1 MALRWFWRRAQVD
14 TSALL
19 FCSSALVLCLTMVPA
34 YAEDKP
40 ALEFAQPDKRSFG
53 TVKQTFD
60 IPAGDLAA
68 ALKQWAS
75 ATRFKLLAPTNA
87 LKGLTTGGVS
97 GNMTAEAAL
106 RQLLGSTRLKYG
118 MTGNRSV
125 TVYDQDSAL
134 TAHAQSVQ
142 LDTIEVS
149 GQGGG
154 QGDVQG
160 FVAKRSSAGTKTD
173 TPIIEIPQSISVV
186 TRDQMDARAVQ
197 TVVEALQYTPGVY
210 AHGGGKDP
218 RFDSFSI
225 RGFSAYE
232 SGVYRDG
239 LREPNGSFAL
249 FRTEPYGL
257 QRVDVVRGPSSVLY
271 GQSNPGGLI
280 DLITKRPTATPI
292 REVVG
297 QYATADRFEGAFDL
311 GGAADKDAKYLFR
324 LTGVARD
331 SDAQIA
337 HFSNFVKDD
346 RLFIAPA
353 FTWQPTQDT
362 KLTILTDFQRDLT
375 GNVFTVPVAT
385 LGPGFV
391 VTNVHP
397 SKLFLGDPNWNKFEQ
412 DQFRLGYQFEHRFSD
427 ALTFKQNL
435 RYGEIDLDY
444 RYLTFN
450 LIPAT
455 PTSTS
460 LSRVAR
466 VIDER
471 TNNFTVDNQLHS
483 KFDTGPLQ
491 HTVLAGLDY
500 QSSGLDTKTFGDPM
514 LPAPPVP
521 ALTLNLRNPVYGISV
536 ATPTTVL
543 SSVDQDAKQLG
554 VYLQDQ
560 VKLQNWL
567 LTIGG
572 RYDWADQ
579 DSLNRVTAVDTK
591 TSDEAFTKRVG
602 LTYLFDFGLAPYA
615 SYSESFLP
623 TPGFNVSSNPFK
635 PTKAQQ
641 YEAGIKYQMPN
652 TNLLV
657 TLAAF
662 DITQQ
667 NVLKPDP
674 VNLGYNIQIGEV
686 RSRGFEAQV
695 TASLTQGLN
704 LVASYTYLDLEVT
717 ETSTPAELGKV
728 PILSPR
734 EMASAWADYTFQ
746 TGPLTGFGF
755 GGGVRYIGS
764 TFMDPANLLV
774 NDAYTVFDAALHYK
788 VKDGMNLA
796 LNVSNIANKTVAACT
811 TAGGCQWTSPRIVTG
826 TLTYRW

>member
-1 MALRWFWRRAQVD
+1 
-14 TSALL
+14 
-19 FCSSALVLCLTMVPA
+19 VL
-34 YAEDKP
+34 
-40 ALEFAQPDKRSFG
+40 AQPDHQSFR
-53 TVKQTFD
+53 TATLTFD
-60 IPAGDLAA
+60 ILAGDLAA
-68 ALKQWAS
+68 ALKQWAV
-75 ATRFKLLAPTNA
+75 TTGFKLLAPTNA
-87 LKGLTTGGVS
+87 LKGVATRGIS
-97 GNMTAEAAL
+97 GQVTAEVAL
-106 RQLLGSTRLKYG
+106 RQLLEGTRLSYG
-118 MTGNRSV
+118 LTGQRSV
-125 TVYDQDSAL
+125 TVFYPGAAL
-134 TAHAQSVQ
+134 NAHAQSIQ
-142 LDTIEVS
+142 LDTIDVS
-149 GQGGG
+149 GQGSG
-154 QGDVQG
+154 QADVQG
-160 FVAKRSSAGTKTD
+160 FVARRSSAGTKTD
-173 TPIIEIPQSISVV
+173 TPILETPQSISVV
-186 TRDQMDARAVQ
+186 TRDQMDSRAVQ

-210 AHGGGKDP
+210 THTGGKDP

-257 QRVDVVRGPSSVLY
+257 QRVDVVRGPNSVLY
-271 GQSNPGGLI
+271 GQNNPGGLI
-280 DLITKRPTATPI
+280 DVITKRPTATPI

-297 QYATADRFEGAFDL
+297 QYATADRFQGAFDL
-311 GGAADKDAKYLFR
+311 GGAADKDGKYLFR

-337 HFSNFVKDD
+337 YFSNLVKDD

-362 KLTILTDFQRDLT
+362 KLTILTDFQHDLT

-385 LGPGFV
+385 LKMPGFV
-391 VTNVHP
+391 VTNVYP
-397 SKLFLGDPNWNKFEQ
+397 SKLFMGDPNWNKFDQ

-435 RYGEIDLDY
+435 RYGEVDLDY

-450 LIPAT
+450 QVPAT

-460 LSRVAR
+460 LGRVAR
-466 VIDER
+466 LIDEQ
-471 TNNFTVDNQLHS
+471 TKNFTVDNQLHS
-483 KFDTGPLQ
+483 KFNTGPLQ
-491 HTVLAGLDY
+491 HTLLAGLDY
-500 QSSGLDTKTFGDPM
+500 QRAGVDTKTFNG
-514 LPAPPVP
+514 PAP
-521 ALTLNLRNPVYGISV
+521 ALNLRDPVYGLTIVNPSQ
-536 ATPTTVL
+536 TL

-560 VKLQNWL
+560 IKLQNWL
-567 LTIGG
+567 LTAGA
-572 RYDWADQ
+572 RYDWADM
-579 DSLNRVTAVDTK
+579 DSLNRANNVKTVTD
-591 TSDEAFTKRVG
+591 DEAFTKRIG
-602 LTYLFDFGLAPYA
+602 LTYLFDFGLAPYV
-615 SYSESFLP
+615 SYADSFLP
-623 TPGFNVSSNPFK
+623 TPGFDFSSSPFK

-674 VNLGYNIQIGEV
+674 LHNGYNIQIGEV
-686 RSRGFEAQV
+686 RSRGFEAQA
-695 TASLTQGLN
+695 TASLAQGLN

-717 ETSTPAELGKV
+717 ETSTPSELGKV
-728 PILSPR
+728 PILTPR

-746 TGPLTGFGF
+746 SGLLAGFGF

-764 TFMDPANLLV
+764 TFMDPANLLA
-774 NDAYTVFDAALHYK
+774 NEAYTVFDAALHYK
-788 VKDGMNLA
+788 VRDGMNLA
-796 LNVSNIANKTVAACT
+796 LNVSNIGNKNAAACT
-811 TAGGCQWTSPRIVTG
+811 TAGGCQWISPRIVTG